1 MTSSRTAAAVTGVED
16 VGVDTDAVVT
26 SRRTRPNISVVGISA
41 IFVGEVRSRCL
52 SRERVRLLVLD
63 LGDLRL
69 DLSRDLDLERDLRRS
84 RDLDLL
90 LPRDLERRD
99 LELDDLRSSLF
110 LPSSPPPSTLLLSS
124 LLLLACDALVVASFT
139 GSSTVSPI
147 GRHLDAAEATG
158 LLPSDEVV
166 VSVLFCFSSTSVV
179 FSAFLLTSSDF
190 ASSSFARS
198 ERDLFRSRDRE
209 RVRRRF
215 LSLEVER
222 RPRRRSR
229 ERDLDLERRLRRE

>member
-1 MTSSRTAAAVTGVED
+1 MED

-41 IFVGEVRSRCL
+41 IFVGGVRSLCL

-110 LPSSPPPSTLLLSS
+110 LPSSPSPLSTLLASS
-124 LLLLACDALVVASFT
+124 LLLLACDALAVASFT

-147 GRHLDAAEATG
+147 GRHLEAAEAAG
-158 LLPSDEVV
+158 LFASDEVV
-166 VSVLFCFSSTSVV
+166 VSVFFCFSSASVV

-215 LSLEVER
+215 RSLEVER